1 MCAVWYVHVY
11 TNTSIN
17 YEEVQVPPSLQ
28 SRVTSARVTAHWG
41 PDGDACLM
49 PIANREPI
57 SDAPTPDSRYTS
69 VKCTYSRGCA
79 VVGLRV
85 VSFCLHIFEHK
96 SPRHAYII
104 ICKNV
109 LIFLKKLCLN
119 GPGTTCKVLSKT
131 LVRYAPARSSHSF
144 LVYNETEP
152 LFLCRLARPQKK
164 KQTRALRAGHRGD
177 GVAALRV
184 VLCMVAHDHEL
195 PRTCQRRACSAGAHT
210 PPPSRARSRVER
222 LNKSTPLRRLEALCS
237 GGPPWTSGCDHSRE
251 HPRARPTHAPPTPP
265 PTAPHRPPLRRFRV
279 AAGQV
284 ALDACEGGV
293 ASFTL
298 ELFA

>member
-1 MCAVWYVHVY
+1 MCRRW
-11 TNTSIN
+11 
-17 YEEVQVPPSLQ
+17 
-28 SRVTSARVTAHWG
+28 SARR
-41 PDGDACLM
+41 LL
-49 PIANREPI
+49 
-57 SDAPTPDSRYTS
+57 YTS
-69 VKCTYSRGCA
+69 VKCIYSRGCA

-85 VSFCLHIFEHK
+85 VSFCLVHIFEHK
-96 SPRHAYII
+96 RVPHNHMSP
-104 ICKNV
+104 
-109 LIFLKKLCLN
+109 LF
-119 GPGTTCKVLSKT
+119 SDT
-131 LVRYAPARSSHSF
+131 LLPEARHSF

-152 LFLCRLARPQKK
+152 LFLCRFLQNCSARPQKK
-164 KQTRALRAGHRGD
+164 KQTRASRAGHRGD

-184 VLCMVAHDHEL
+184 VLCMVAHDLEL
-195 PRTCQRRACSAGAHT
+195 PRSCQRRACSAGAHT

-222 LNKSTPLRRLEALCS
+222 LNKSTTLRRLEALCS

-251 HPRARPTHAPPTPP
+251 HPRARPTHAPPTTP